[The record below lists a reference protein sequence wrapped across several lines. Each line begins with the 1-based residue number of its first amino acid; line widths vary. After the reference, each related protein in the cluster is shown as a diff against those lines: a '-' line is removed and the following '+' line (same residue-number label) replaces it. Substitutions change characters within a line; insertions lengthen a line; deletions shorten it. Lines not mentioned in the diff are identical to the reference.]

1 MEISVHELPNRF
13 SRLEKNR
20 ASLFFLLPKL
30 FMKKK
35 KQNLACKVLLL

>member
-13 SRLEKNR
+13 SQLEKNR
-20 ASLFFLLPKL
+20 ASLFFFFPKL

-35 KQNLACKVLLL
+35 KQNKI

>member
-35 KQNLACKVLLL
+35 NKI